1 MWEIALLITRN
12 TGLSFFFVVILSVI
26 SPLTHSGGSLELG
39 LATDYI
45 REGIKMNDS
54 MPAIQAGL
62 HADHHYGLYAG
73 AWASSFGFE
82 KDMPYEGD
90 LYAGWYL
97 PLTQSFAIDAGA
109 THFSFNND
117 GIDNNNY
124 DEWFV
129 NLIGWDAL
137 TLSYK
142 KSNNFLGSKLPHQ
155 RIQLAYTF
163 NLESFSIDLFVAQN
177 RYQKSSEQYNWG
189 TRASSQDYWHFKA
202 GVVRSYKAWDYRIN
216 LHATSLPDNF
226 ASGYR
231 MDFSMSRY
239 FELW

>member
-1 MWEIALLITRN
+1 MRK
-12 TGLSFFFVVILSVI
+12 TGLSFFFVVFFSTLSPF
-26 SPLTHSGGSLELG
+26 SYSGGSLELG

-45 REGIKMNDS
+45 REGIKVNDS
-54 MPAIQAGL
+54 MPVIQAGL

-82 KDMPYEGD
+82 TDMPYEGD

-97 PLTQSFAIDAGA
+97 PLSQSFAIDGGA
-109 THFSFNND
+109 AHFTFNND
-117 GIDNNNY
+117 YIDNNDY
-124 DEWFV
+124 SEWFLT
-129 NLIGWDAL
+129 LIGWDAL
-137 TLSYK
+137 TLSYR
-142 KSNNFLGSKLPHQ
+142 KSEDFMGSNLPHQ

-163 NLESFSIDLFVAQN
+163 NIDSFSIDLAVSQS
-177 RYQKSSEQYNWG
+177 RYQKSNKQYNWG
-189 TRASSQDYWHFKA
+189 TRASSKDYWHFKV

-216 LHATSLPDNF
+216 LHATSLPKNF